1 MDVFRGGWR
10 RAHVAFDPDWSLATE
25 LLPRIIFAVAS
36 AHRNERFPTKGAVG
50 GDLRMGQS
58 LVAMHKL
65 HRNTARMLKKE
76 HVGQPN

>member
-1 MDVFRGGWR
+1 
-10 RAHVAFDPDWSLATE
+10 LATE

-36 AHRNERFPTKGAVG
+36 ACRIERFPTKGAIG
-50 GDLRMGQS
+50 GDLRIGQS
-58 LVAMHKL
+58 LAAMHKL